1 MPTQVNDPDHLSP
14 RQAQLCAT
22 IDRLAKVKGY
32 SPSLQEVAD
41 EMGIADSGVFHLA
54 RSTEQKG
61 ALTRVPG
68 VARSWRVVKPA
79 SATKVASK
87 RDW

>member
-1 MPTQVNDPDHLSP
+1 
-14 RQAQLCAT
+14 
-22 IDRLAKVKGY
+22 
-32 SPSLQEVAD
+32 
-41 EMGIADSGVFHLA
+41 MGIAVSGVFHLA

>member
-1 MPTQVNDPDHLSP
+1 MPTQVSNADDLSP
-14 RQAQLCAT
+14 RQSELCAT

-41 EMGIADSGVFHLA
+41 EMGIAVSGVFHLA

-79 SATKVASK
+79 SPTKAGPK
-87 RDW
+87 RGS

>member
-1 MPTQVNDPDHLSP
+1 MPTHVNETDDLSP

-22 IDRLAKVKGY
+22 IDRLAKAKGY

-41 EMGIADSGVFHLA
+41 EMGIAVSGVFHLA

-68 VARSWRVVKPA
+68 VARSWRVVKPE
-79 SATKVASK
+79 SPTTVASK
-87 RDW
+87 RGR